1 LVCFVLFYQ
10 FYIPAD
16 WASLEAAKK
25 LFDTKFTIPKLV
37 SALPST
43 SMATSSTNF
52 TSFSHFPHVPH
63 VPAVDPSM
71 MGQWVDDM
79 ALLSEVAKICKDLQL
94 KRVEED
100 IICNRAGKR
109 ELMHL
114 VVTTQGKGVADKGVA
129 VARLLLNLKQRGIF
143 FCNNFY

>member
-1 LVCFVLFYQ
+1 LVSFVLFYQ

-25 LFDTKFTIPKLV
+25 LFDTKFTILKLV

-52 TSFSHFPHVPH
+52 TSFSHFPHVP
-63 VPAVDPSM
+63 AVDPSM

-79 ALLSEVAKICKDLQL
+79 ALLSEIAKICIL
-94 KRVEED
+94 K
-100 IICNRAGKR
+100 G
-109 ELMHL
+109 
-114 VVTTQGKGVADKGVA
+114 
-129 VARLLLNLKQRGIF
+129 
-143 FCNNFY
+143 